1 MSEVPTTQP
10 RGELCSCSFL
20 ITLVTLCASKKQKI
34 EFMTRNLVVEM
45 LGERFGDNFITL
57 PADGTRGV
65 VLIACTNDFQI
76 TVEPLT
82 AGCQYSIS
90 GTVLNRV
97 DNTTWSI
104 TGVYGPQE
112 DDLKRSS
119 CRKSGESKGWLRT
132 SG

>member
-1 MSEVPTTQP
+1 
-10 RGELCSCSFL
+10 
-20 ITLVTLCASKKQKI
+20 
-34 EFMTRNLVVEM
+34 
-45 LGERFGDNFITL
+45 
-57 PADGTRGV
+57 V

-112 DDLKRSS
+112 DDLKWSS